1 MSAGRGF
8 LARWLAAAA
17 ATLALLAVLDLAGV
31 TLSRLTRDAN
41 AVAGVDPA
49 TGVIATLGY
58 VLIGAA
64 AAILAAL
71 AGAVADR
78 RRALRASLA
87 ALLAVA
93 LADDA
98 LQLHE
103 TVLPGAGVPEDL
115 VIGVQ
120 VAVVAGWAL
129 AQRDEL
135 RRVDALVLALAGGC
149 LALSLLLDAAGA
161 PVAVEDAP
169 RLLGQAT
176 LLVFAVRELR
186 RAVAQA

>member
-1 MSAGRGF
+1 VSAPRRF
-8 LARWLAAAA
+8 AARWSAAAA
-17 ATLALLAVLDLAGV
+17 GTLALLAALDLAGV

-58 VLIGAA
+58 VLVGAA

-71 AGAVADR
+71 AGAVADGR
-78 RRALRASLA
+78 RPLRATLA

-103 TVLPGAGVPEDL
+103 TVLPGAGVPEDA
-115 VIGVQ
+115 VIAVQ
-120 VAVVAGWAL
+120 AAVVAGWAVALRAEL
-129 AQRDEL
+129 A
-135 RRVDALVLALAGGC
+135 RVDALVLALAGAC
-149 LALSLLLDAAGA
+149 LVLSLLLDAVGA

-176 LLVFAVRELR
+176 LLTFAVRELR
-186 RAVAQA
+186 RAVGQ